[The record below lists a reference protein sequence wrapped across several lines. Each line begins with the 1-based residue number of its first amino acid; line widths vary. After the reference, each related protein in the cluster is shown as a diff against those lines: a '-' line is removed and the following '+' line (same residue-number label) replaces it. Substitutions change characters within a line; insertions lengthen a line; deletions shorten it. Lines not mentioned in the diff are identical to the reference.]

1 MRYRPNE
8 IAAVMRSGVPL
19 FLVVGN
25 ASHQELAKNFVACI
39 NKVERFLSKH
49 SALFIAKVYQP
60 SSEQKLR
67 GSLKKGRVELW
78 RPYQDWL
85 DRA

>member
-49 SALFIAKVYQP
+49 SAPFIAKVYQP

-78 RPYQDWL
+78 RSYQDWL